1 MKLGNSNGN
10 NRGKKYV
17 LRSKQQMP
25 ESDADK
31 RKRYEEFSAWFES
44 KHRELVNF
52 LKGKMCYDED
62 VYFYTFLRM
71 SEKIL
76 FMGETIKNYKAYFHR
91 AYYTNY
97 IQQLEQANRFAPLGG
112 MDRIDNHAS
121 DPRESEMRQI
131 RLENDI
137 FDYVYNRYGIREFE
151 IFKMYIS
158 LKPAINYQTL
168 SNITSVRTHVIQRII
183 SQILKDIRSNK
194 QFVDRYREI
203 A

>member
-25 ESDADK
+25 EETEANREK
-31 RKRYEEFSAWFES
+31 YNEFSAWFATI
-44 KHRELVNF
+44 HRQLVNF
-52 LKGKMCYDED
+52 LKGKQCYDED

-97 IQQLEQANRFAPLGG
+97 IQQQEQAGRFTKLVG
-112 MDRIDNHAS
+112 MDRADNGLN
-121 DPRESEMRQI
+121 DPHETELRKVK
-131 RLENDI
+131 LENDI
-137 FDYVYNRYGIREFE
+137 FDYVYARYGIREFE
-151 IFKMYIS
+151 IFKMYVS

-168 SNITSVRTHVIQRII
+168 SDITSVRTHVIQRII

-194 QFVDRYREI
+194 HFVSRYREI